1 MTLTEASLVEYS
13 VQRWL
18 APLFKGL
25 KMSHID
31 HPYILCWED
40 DYGRLCP
47 MGYSKNLEYVKE
59 CYETHKKDGYKIYK
73 LIPYEVKNELFT
85 TQPRDVLEN

>member
-1 MTLTEASLVEYS
+1 
-13 VQRWL
+13 
-18 APLFKGL
+18 
-25 KMSHID
+25 MSHID

-47 MGYSKNLEYVKE
+47 MGFSKDLEYVKE

-73 LIPYEVKNELFT
+73 LIPYEEETK
-85 TQPRDVLEN
+85 